1 MQPKHFP
8 SVLFQKS
15 LTIRARYLHR
25 SVWYEEWEFLTYLSW
40 GIIKTIKKKKA
51 MGKEKETW
59 AQRKVSFKGG
69 RRRLRKDSYW
79 ASSKNL
85 DRLRAL
91 TDMLVHWKKSS
102 AAITC
107 FTLRP
112 NWQRNCSIR
121 PRLPPHISVAP
132 NSITKANVNS
142 GSGAFTTIREIW
154 QSWNISSQLRRK
166 NSSLFFLSLLFL
178 LCELSFDAELFRL
191 PVSGR
196 LWKHTL

>member
-1 MQPKHFP
+1 
-8 SVLFQKS
+8 
-15 LTIRARYLHR
+15 
-25 SVWYEEWEFLTYLSW
+25 
-40 GIIKTIKKKKA
+40 

-59 AQRKVSFKGG
+59 AQRKVSFKEGEG
-69 RRRLRKDSYW
+69 LRKDSHW

-91 TDMLVHWKKSS
+91 EGMLVHWKELS
-102 AAITC
+102 AAVSC
-107 FTLRP
+107 FKLRL

-132 NSITKANVNS
+132 NFITKANVNS
-142 GSGAFTTIREIW
+142 GIGASTTIREIW

-178 LCELSFDAELFRL
+178 LRELNFEHAELFRL
-191 PVSGR
+191 PVLGIGK
-196 LWKHTL
+196 LWKYML